1 MTMTTLILTH
11 ADSDGICSGAL
22 AVAASEDPTVFFTSP
37 VSVIDDAE
45 EAEEYDR
52 VIICDIAINIST
64 SGALRKRM
72 NELAAKRELIYIDHH
87 PLPEGF
93 SAPWLVHDQDACG
106 SLLTYWQFKDKLSP
120 DMSRVAMYGA
130 IADFRDNTPLA
141 KELVTRWDKR
151 SLYYHSGTL
160 SQGIEID
167 RKNFDSKRDL
177 VFRLSK
183 NIIPSDIDGLVKKA
197 VTASRLEEG
206 LRTRVAQSVVR
217 LNNLSYVVD
226 AAGFISKAAIYAR
239 IYGNTPVGISAELR
253 PSHHMYDLSVRAEDG
268 IDLNRLLNDSAVKF
282 GGHGGGHP
290 QAGGG
295 RIPEHRLND
304 FLADLDA
311 AIGRAI
317 SEKRTTA
324 EI

>member
-1 MTMTTLILTH
+1 MTTLILTH

-22 AVAASEDPTVFFTSP
+22 AVAASEEPTIYFTNP
-37 VSVIDDAE
+37 VSVIDDAAD
-45 EAEEYDR
+45 AEQYDKI
-52 VIICDIAINIST
+52 IICDIAINIST
-64 SGALRKRM
+64 SEALRKRM
-72 NELAAKRELIYIDHH
+72 TALAAKRDLTYIDHH
-87 PLPEGF
+87 PLPDDF
-93 SAPWLVHDQDACG
+93 SAPWLVHDQNACG
-106 SLLTYWQFKDKLSP
+106 SLLTYWHFKDKLNP

-141 KELVTRWDKR
+141 KELVARWDKR
-151 SLYYHSGTL
+151 SLYYQSGTL
-160 SQGIEID
+160 SQGIEMD

-177 VFRLSK
+177 VFGLSK
-183 NIIPSDIDGLVKKA
+183 NIIPSNMNGLVKKA
-197 VTASRLEEG
+197 VTASRLEEE
-206 LRTRVAQSVVR
+206 LRARVAQGVIK

-239 IYGNTPVGISAELR
+239 IYGNTRVGVSAEFR
-253 PSHHMYDLSVRAEDG
+253 ENRHAYDISVRAEND

-317 SEKRTTA
+317 TEKTTTA
-324 EI
+324 L

>member
-1 MTMTTLILTH
+1 MTTLILTH

-22 AVAASEDPTVFFTSP
+22 AVRASEDPTVYFTNP
-37 VSVIDDAE
+37 VSVIDDAA
-45 EAEEYDR
+45 EAEQYDKI
-52 VIICDIAINIST
+52 IICDIAINIST
-64 SGALRKRM
+64 SEALRKRM
-72 NELAAKRELIYIDHH
+72 NELATKRELIYIDHH

-93 SAPWLVHDQDACG
+93 GAPWLIHNQNACG
-106 SLLTYWQFKDKLSP
+106 SLLTYWHFRDKLNP

-130 IADFRDNTPLA
+130 IADFRDSTPLA
-141 KELVTRWDKR
+141 RELVTRWDKR

-177 VFRLSK
+177 VFGLSK
-183 NIIPSDIDGLVKKA
+183 NIIPSNMNGLVKKA
-197 VTASRLEEG
+197 VIASKLEEE
-206 LRTRVAQSVVR
+206 LRARVAQGVVK
-217 LNNLSYVVD
+217 LKNLSYVVD

-239 IYGNTPVGISAELR
+239 IYGNTRVGISAELR
-253 PSHHMYDLSVRAEDG
+253 ENRHAYDISVRAEDG

-282 GGHGGGHP
+282 GGRGGGHP

-304 FLADLDA
+304 FLADFDA
-311 AIGRAI
+311 AVGRAI
-317 SEKRTTA
+317 CEKRTTA
-324 EI
+324 ER